1 MTDLNQITDRELVL
15 EIYRRIKGEDEMS
28 VYRNY
33 CYRAVFRPIVYAFDK
48 INADES
54 NIRMCQ
60 MPDWEKIEAERDE
73 ELAHVPD

>member
-33 CYRAVFRPIVYAFDK
+33 CYRAVFRPIVSAFDK

-73 ELAHVPD
+73 ELAHFPD